1 MQDEKS
7 HRSWDN
13 DICTQLAEGNKQMQ
27 ETIQK
32 ILSEV
37 KDTPIATINL
47 SDETDIINDIGLD
60 SLQMVTFML
69 KLEEELDIQIDFDNL
84 DFTTLMSVRS
94 LCDFLS
100 KQPVYP

>member
-1 MQDEKS
+1 MVFTRKVDK
-7 HRSWDN
+7 D
-13 DICTQLAEGNKQMQ
+13 MQ
-27 ETIQK
+27 ETIKK

-37 KDTPIATINL
+37 TGTPAAVETL
-47 SDETDIINDIGLD
+47 ADDTDIIYDIGLD

-84 DFTTLMSVRS
+84 DFSTLMSVGS

-100 KQPVYP
+100 KQKVVS

>member
-1 MQDEKS
+1 
-7 HRSWDN
+7 
-13 DICTQLAEGNKQMQ
+13 MQ

-37 KDTPIATINL
+37 KDTPVTTINL
-47 SDETDIINDIGLD
+47 SDDTDIINDIGLD

-100 KQPVYP
+100 KQPVAS

>member
-1 MQDEKS
+1 
-7 HRSWDN
+7 
-13 DICTQLAEGNKQMQ
+13 MQ
-27 ETIQK
+27 ETIKK

-37 KDTPIATINL
+37 KDTPVAVMTL
-47 SDETDIINDIGLD
+47 SDDTDIINDIGLD

-84 DFTTLMSVRS
+84 DFSNLMSVGS

-100 KQPVYP
+100 KQK

>member
-1 MQDEKS
+1 
-7 HRSWDN
+7 
-13 DICTQLAEGNKQMQ
+13 MQ
-27 ETIQK
+27 ETIKK

-37 KDTPIATINL
+37 KDTPVGVMTL
-47 SDETDIINDIGLD
+47 SNDTDIIHDIGLD

-84 DFTTLMSVRS
+84 DFSNLMSVGS

-100 KQPVYP
+100 KQK

>member
-1 MQDEKS
+1 
-7 HRSWDN
+7 
-13 DICTQLAEGNKQMQ
+13 MQ

-37 KDTPIATINL
+37 KDTPVTTINL
-47 SDETDIINDIGLD
+47 SDDTDIINDIGLD

-84 DFTTLMSVRS
+84 DFTTLMSVGR

-100 KQPVYP
+100 KQPVAS

>member
-1 MQDEKS
+1 
-7 HRSWDN
+7 
-13 DICTQLAEGNKQMQ
+13 MQ
-27 ETIQK
+27 ETIKK

-37 KDTPIATINL
+37 KDTPVAVITL
-47 SDETDIINDIGLD
+47 SDDTDIINDIGLD

-84 DFTTLMSVRS
+84 DFSNLMSVGS

-100 KQPVYP
+100 KQK